1 MNPKSKRILTRK
13 TAGLDHRVW
22 RTMLLLFILAA
33 GLLSYTLIDTPKCTP
48 VDFKIKTID
57 NDTLYET
64 GEILSF
70 SSSRFEKDIS
80 WDFNDNGTK
89 GEGTFVTHR
98 FTTEGK
104 YFIKVTVNSDC
115 QLIRPITIRK
125 AVPDEKD
132 NKIQIEGNSSTF
144 VGVSESFSSLQT
156 AKKYDWNVENHPE
169 YASQNGIVAT
179 YKFSEPGDY
188 TLILTLDNDRF
199 KKYQKSIHVV
209 ENEAPPKPAAARPEK
224 IEKLIDL
231 DKLKPV
237 TTFISEPTFSE
248 YLEKVVEGDFLAKD
262 FDNYLCSKGKTPVIM
277 NGKSSKQ
284 VTFEQACA
292 ELNRKKNSK
301 WLGLKKKLIKIKSV
315 RLNRD
320 EENCITLIE
329 IKYE

>member
-1 MNPKSKRILTRK
+1 MNPKSNRILTRK

-22 RTMLLLFILAA
+22 RTMLILFILAA
-33 GLLSYTLIDTPKCTP
+33 GLLSYKLIDTPKCTP

-57 NDTLYET
+57 NDSVYVT

-70 SSSRFEKDIS
+70 STLRFEKDVS
-80 WDFNDNGTK
+80 WDFGDNGLK

-115 QLIRPITIRK
+115 QIIRPITVRK
-125 AVPDEKD
+125 ALPEARD
-132 NKIQIEGNSSTF
+132 NKIQIEGNTSTY
-144 VGVSESFSSLQT
+144 VGVSESFSSMQT
-156 AKKYDWNVENHPE
+156 AKTYEWIIENHPE
-169 YASQNGIVAT
+169 YPTQNNIAAS
-179 YKFSEPGDY
+179 YKFSQPGDY
-188 TLILTLDNDRF
+188 TVILTLDNDRF

-209 ENEAPPKPAAARPEK
+209 ENEIVPKQLIKPEK
-224 IEKLIDL
+224 IDKLIDF
-231 DKLKPV
+231 DKLKP
-237 TTFISEPTFSE
+237 TSTFISEPTFSE
-248 YLEKVVEGDFLAKD
+248 YLEKVIDGNFLAKD
-262 FDNYLCSKGKTPVIM
+262 FDDYLCSKGKTPVIF
-277 NGKSSKQ
+277 NGKSNKQ

-292 ELNRKKNSK
+292 ELNGKRNSK

-320 EENCITLIE
+320 EEKCITLIE